1 MRFVLAALALATF
14 SVPALAATGDGST
27 AQCLSFLAKNWDIS
41 DQEKFQRDQQTWRVS
56 CQRALF
62 SDPRNPKIMASLGGA
77 WSSLGFKNI
86 SVPLTRAAAT
96 MDAPD
101 ALFDLY
107 TLHYSFSR
115 HLDREPYVTREEG
128 AKALRRAAELGHPPA
143 IEVLMQRL
151 ERGDMVKRDL
161 NEAAIWAERAAKN
174 PPKDGHAGDQDVM
187 LGRILIQLDDPR
199 QRQRGMDIL
208 IRTKRSDAAA
218 YFADAIRPTD
228 PVRARKI
235 YEDLLGSQEG
245 HVAPPLAD
253 MLFKGE
259 GGPADPKRAV
269 DLLDGGSWFGDSPA
283 LRAHY
288 GRLLVE
294 GKYVKPEPQKG
305 IEYMSYMTQWSIEWR
320 HEVMD
325 LLARNP
331 ALRLSYPN
339 GMFYDAVEA
348 VELGEPGAA
357 MAMVDLQLS
366 NNEQFRDLESGCHLA
381 QWAAENGEK
390 RAEARLKDC
399 TAAPGAMR

>member
-1 MRFVLAALALATF
+1 MRLALAALALMIVPLPAF
-14 SVPALAATGDGST
+14 SAADGSA
-27 AQCLSFLAKNWDIS
+27 AQCLSFSNKNWDIS
-41 DQEKFQRDQQTWRVS
+41 DQEKFQREQQTWRIS
-56 CQRALF
+56 CQRALYAEP
-62 SDPRNPKIMASLGGA
+62 DNPKVIASLGGA
-77 WSSLGFKNI
+77 WSSLGFKDI
-86 SVPLTRAAAT
+86 SLPLTRKAAAMGDT
-96 MDAPD
+96 K
-101 ALFDLY
+101 ALFDIY

-128 AKALRRAAELGHPPA
+128 ANALRKAAELGDPA
-143 IEVLMQRL
+143 AIQVLMRHL
-151 ERGDMVKRDL
+151 ERGDLIKRNL
-161 NEAAIWAERAAKN
+161 NEAVVWAERAVKN
-174 PPKDGHAGDQDVM
+174 PPKDRDAGDPEVS
-187 LGRILIQLDDPR
+187 LGRLLIKLNDPR

-208 IRTKRSDAAA
+208 VGSKRSDAAA

-235 YEDLLGSQEG
+235 YEDLLFRQEG
-245 HVAPPLAD
+245 HAAPELAD

-269 DLLDGGSWFGDSPA
+269 DLLDGGSWLGYSPA

-294 GKYVKPEPQKG
+294 GKYVKPDPQKG

-331 ALRLSYPN
+331 SLRLSYPN

-357 MAMVDLQLS
+357 MALIDLQLS
-366 NNEQFRDLESGCHLA
+366 NNAQFRDLDSGCHLA
-381 QWAAENGEK
+381 QWAAENGFEDAK
-390 RAEARLKDC
+390 PRLKDC
-399 TAAPGAMR
+399 TAIPGTLH